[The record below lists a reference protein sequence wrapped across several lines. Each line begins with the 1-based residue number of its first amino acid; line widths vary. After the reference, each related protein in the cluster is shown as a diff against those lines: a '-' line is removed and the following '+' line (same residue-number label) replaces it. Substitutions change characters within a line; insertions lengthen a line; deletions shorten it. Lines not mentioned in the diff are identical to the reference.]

1 MHTYI
6 MQLKPAAK
14 KNYYKLENT
23 HRIQTC
29 AHLGKC
35 RKCPISQFL
44 KVKNAPGSRIAIA
57 VFYLQ

>member
-1 MHTYI
+1 